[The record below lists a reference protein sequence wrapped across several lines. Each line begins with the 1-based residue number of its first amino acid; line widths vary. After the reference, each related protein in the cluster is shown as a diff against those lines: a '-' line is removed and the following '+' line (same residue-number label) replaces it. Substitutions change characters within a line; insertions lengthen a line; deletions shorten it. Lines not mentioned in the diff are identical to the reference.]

1 VHTSIEKAGVAGQR
15 LLDEAAGVDCSQSG
29 PDDTQE
35 IGTKIREKRCQCVCL
50 GSDQVESLVTTS
62 NFLRRELT
70 TWLALSLAASC
81 SRSLM
86 MRVRAASTSV
96 IAPSE

>member
-1 VHTSIEKAGVAGQR
+1 VHAALEESGVADERALDETAGVNG
-15 LLDEAAGVDCSQSG
+15 SKSG
-29 PDDTQE
+29 PDDAQE
-35 IGTKIREKRCQCVCL
+35 IGTETGENVRQCVCL

-70 TWLALSLAASC
+70 TWLASSLAASC

-96 IAPSE
+96 MAPSE